1 MIPRDLKRRHRNFD
15 MAKEVL
21 CLLPKGP
28 DAFVVLSDIVE
39 DLALDAQAD
48 VRELI
53 DQLRLLKIKI
63 AVKHGP
69 HGNVAS
75 IKPESWHDAQVL
87 AKLYWIQ
94 VYEQVKR

>member
-1 MIPRDLKRRHRNFD
+1 

-28 DAFVVLSDIVE
+28 SAFAALSDIIE
-39 DLALDAQAD
+39 DLALDTQSD
-48 VRELI
+48 VRKLIEELRTL
-53 DQLRLLKIKI
+53 DIKI

-75 IKPESWHDAQVL
+75 IKPESWYEAQVL
-87 AKLYWIQ
+87 AKLYWDQ
-94 VYEQVKR
+94 VYEKVK